1 VKVSFDLTRLR
12 REGKI
17 TAEEYDKLSRLAG
30 EDTGT
35 PALSL
40 LAGFGV
46 VAVSGA
52 ALALVPLAAT
62 SLAMGVLV
70 LGLGL
75 ILTSLFPQATILTSI
90 CVSLGAL
97 MLAGGL
103 VLQFDA
109 SPGAFMLIA
118 VVFAVS
124 GVWARSGLLIVLCLL
139 ALLGALGGSGEYW
152 HASYGFS
159 IPQPAQTV
167 LVFSAL
173 ALGAFLLSKRLPPE
187 AERLAIIASR
197 TALLLVNLGFWV
209 GSLWGD
215 SLDWLRRGGDVGTE
229 NPSPALPES
238 VFVIGWIIAL
248 AGVATWAA
256 RANRRWV
263 LNIAAVFGAI
273 HFYTQ
278 WFERLD
284 TTPLTVLLAGL
295 VTLGAALGLW
305 FWNRR
310 FKA

>member
-17 TAEEYDKLSRLAG
+17 TAEEYDKLSRLA
-30 EDTGT
+30 ERDTGT
-35 PALSL
+35 LALNL
-40 LAGFGV
+40 LVGFGV

-52 ALALVPLAAT
+52 ALALVPAAAT
-62 SLAMGVLV
+62 SLAIGVLV

-75 ILTSLFPQATILTSI
+75 ILPPRFPQLTILTSI
-90 CVSLGAL
+90 CVLVGAL

-109 SPGAFMLIA
+109 SPGAFMLTAAI
-118 VVFAVS
+118 FAVC
-124 GVWARSGLLIVLCLL
+124 GVLARSGLLMVLCLT

-167 LVFSAL
+167 LVFSVL
-173 ALGAFLLSKRLPPE
+173 ALGTFLLSKRLPPE
-187 AERLAIIASR
+187 GERLAIIASR
-197 TALLLVNLGFWV
+197 TALFLVNLGFWV

-215 SLDWLRRGGDVGTE
+215 PLDWLRRGGDIRTE
-229 NPSPALPES
+229 NPSPALPEG

-248 AGVATWAA
+248 AGVAIWAA

-263 LNIAAVFGAI
+263 LNIVAVFGAI

-284 TTPLTVLLAGL
+284 ATPLTVLLAGF